1 MFSWL
6 DCSWH
11 VERMYTPA
19 ENNTKKGKESSKVAL
34 PDCETR
40 VEWPPITP
48 TSSTLYTLSCRSDAV
63 RVLCK
68 KKEDGVC
75 RHSVL
80 AAITYLSSS
89 GISVIK
95 STDIVKMFWI
105 SFSSFLF
112 WVHWHCQELFNQ
124 NKKGGREI
132 LLRELL
138 RSGAKCSNNWHTW
151 LVRIFKS
158 TSKSNLLLPLPVSDC
173 KSFRFCK

>member
-1 MFSWL
+1 MLSWL

-40 VEWPPITP
+40 VEWP
-48 TSSTLYTLSCRSDAV
+48 SDNSYLLYTLYTQLPLRRRACAMQ
-63 RVLCK
+63 

-89 GISVIK
+89 GMSVIK

-105 SFSSFLF
+105 WLSSFEYT
-112 WVHWHCQELFNQ
+112 V
-124 NKKGGREI
+124 KSSSTKIKRGGERYSCGNY
-132 LLRELL
+132 
-138 RSGAKCSNNWHTW
+138 SGQVLNAATIGT
-151 LVRIFKS
+151 LG
-158 TSKSNLLLPLPVSDC
+158 
-173 KSFRFCK
+173 